1 MEAGTTAREQLVLC
15 GCGYVEFALRWPRH
29 FLVMFDLGEVLRGES
44 GKAEVRE
51 SAFQMLLDAI
61 VATQQAEILPAGDPM
76 AFAWTAWSLVHG
88 IAKLAAGGN
97 LPLSQRTALD
107 FTRYAAE
114 AIIRGMERSGSQF
127 EIR

>member
-1 MEAGTTAREQLVLC
+1 MEPGTTAREQLVLC

-29 FLVMFDLGEVLRGES
+29 FLVMFDLGEVLRGET
-44 GKAEVRE
+44 GKAEVGE

-61 VATQQAEILPAGDPM
+61 VATQQEEILPAGDPM
-76 AFAWTAWSLVHG
+76 VFAWTAWSLVHG